1 MFKGGSRVLQRIR
14 DLWGRDP
21 KGMSIDLL
29 RVGIGVVWALNL
41 IFILAP
47 SNRYFPMFQA
57 MASGF
62 GPSSLGGPG
71 FANFVASYPVLF
83 SWLIAGVTTYLA
95 FAFLLGLTTRLA
107 CVVGGLASVAFLL
120 TQFYATFALN
130 GTGTDVGAHPLY
142 LLIYLILFTAGA
154 GQYFALDQWMWTSGK
169 ARLPRL
175 SRWIASPRDLPCNAT
190 CPAAVRG
197 TGRPK
202 PEADGEGELL
212 WDPSQGSSDPPR
224 EGGRGTLWGIFL
236 IVVLLVLAG
245 AGVVRLVTLSNA
257 KASPP
262 TQVDITGI
270 QLMIDYGA
278 NVTQD
283 GFGPPQQDGCW
294 GCVQSVAPGASF
306 STVSMLTN
314 NHSGISLTVTS
325 LAVAPPFVLLYGP
338 HTPQTVPPGKMWMF
352 NIGVGTPDAPGS
364 YVVVVTY
371 NVVE

>member
-1 MFKGGSRVLQRIR
+1 MREGVPRVLLRIR
-14 DLWGRDP
+14 DLWRRDP

-29 RVGIGVVWALNL
+29 RVGIGIVWALNM

-71 FANFVASYPVLF
+71 LANFVASNPVFF
-83 SWLIAGVTTYLA
+83 SWLIAGVTVYLA

-130 GTGTDVGAHPLY
+130 GNGTDVGPHPLY

-154 GQYFALDQWMWTSGK
+154 GQYFALDQWMWKNGK
-169 ARLPRL
+169 ARFPRL

-190 CPAAVRG
+190 CPAAGRG
-197 TGRPK
+197 TGRSGP
-202 PEADGEGELL
+202 PAEEDADLA
-212 WDPSQGSSDPPR
+212 WDPSPGLSTPPR
-224 EGGRGTLWGIFL
+224 EGGRGTLWGL
-236 IVVLLVLAG
+236 LLVAVVLVLAG
-245 AGVVRLVTLSNA
+245 VGVAHLVAVSSA
-257 KASPP
+257 KTSSP
-262 TQVDITGI
+262 TEVDITNI
-270 QLMIDYGA
+270 QLMINYSA
-278 NVTQD
+278 NVTQE
-283 GFGPPQQDGCW
+283 GFGPPLQNGCW

-325 LAVAPPFVLLYGP
+325 LAVDPPFVLLYGP

-352 NIGVGTPDAPGS
+352 NLGIGTPKTPGS

-371 NVVE
+371 SVVE